1 METKEMS
8 GEEWLLEDREKRV
21 GMSESW
27 VIQGRRSEGMTQS
40 NTSFP
45 RGPEVPLE
53 FQRSDSS

>member
-27 VIQGRRSEGMTQS
+27 VIQGKEVRGDDPIKYFLPTGARSTFGV
-40 NTSFP
+40 
-45 RGPEVPLE
+45 PEE
-53 FQRSDSS
+53 